1 MASEKF
7 CLKWND
13 FESNI
18 SSAFQDIR
26 HEKDFFDVTVACDEE
41 QLQAHK
47 VILSACSPFFKS
59 VLRRNQ
65 HQHPLLYL
73 RGVSFRD
80 LESVLNFM
88 YHGEVNVA
96 QDDLNSFLQVAE
108 DLKVKGL
115 TQNNSST
122 KSGSQSVS
130 HNKQTVL
137 KSEVKTD
144 PPRPRHQEHDISHS
158 LKRPHQTP
166 PPTVAPRSS
175 YVHTPTPQADDIEV
189 IVPVKSEPR
198 DTVQSVQ
205 TMVQQDQAMAM
216 YDISQQQ
223 DSAMEQYDDN
233 YGVDFDGQYVDQG
246 YDGGMANQG
255 GGQDNVGTGRIN
267 WCDVCS
273 KTVVNYKRHMNDVHG
288 TNNEVLCD
296 ICQKIF
302 KNDSSCKKHM
312 RTYHNIYLKADN
324 AF

>member
-1 MASEKF
+1 MG
-7 CLKWND
+7 
-13 FESNI
+13 
-18 SSAFQDIR
+18 
-26 HEKDFFDVTVACDEE
+26 
-41 QLQAHK
+41 
-47 VILSACSPFFKS
+47 ILSACSPFFKAI
-59 VLRRNQ
+59 LFRNK
-65 HQHPLLYL
+65 HEHPLLYL
-73 RGVSFRD
+73 KGILAKD
-80 LESVLNFM
+80 MEALLNFM

-108 DLKVKGL
+108 DLKIKGL

-233 YGVDFDGQYVDQG
+233 YGVDFDAQYVDQG

-255 GGQDNVGTGRIN
+255 GGQDNVGTGKIYCPE
-267 WCDVCS
+267 CD
-273 KTVVNYKRHMNDVHG
+273 KFVVAHNFNRHMKDVHASRQEAV
-288 TNNEVLCD
+288 T
-296 ICQKIF
+296 CQYCNKVY
-302 KNDSSCKKHM
+302 KNKNSLQYHIK
-312 RTYHNIYLKADN
+312 TYHG
-324 AF
+324 